1 MDSLAI
7 VSGGVLPRPW
17 GVAGVA
23 IALLAG
29 GCGGSAGSAPAESPA
44 ALTAAPVNQPS
55 IPNDSLSTASAA
67 EAVRSA
73 VVSTTH
79 MEVYDTVSPGLDE
92 IPLTDPTGPTTET
105 WSLRTFNELVHAA
118 DFTVVGTVTGLT
130 EHRDDD
136 GSTLSHLAVDLA
148 LDEPAAGT
156 SFGDG
161 VTYAQAMPPRSDVSV
176 DGLPAE
182 LPKDRRFGPNLTVGD
197 RVLTL
202 LEWRTIATADGPWPV
217 LMPVGGYQSTW
228 VLDQGVARSDD
239 PLRSVP
245 EADLLDRLEGE
256 RYAGPTGP
264 HSQPELAAHSQ
275 TTRRNPLGDGTVAA
289 PRVLDG
295 PSESGP
301 LPALNLGHSLLVNV
315 SASPPHSDVVASFG
329 PDTAGGFTLQIEAGG
344 QVVGAASAIS
354 IDGLSGRGAAAFL
367 PDGLRVA
374 LAALGDRGTAP
385 ERVAVTASSGEPVE
399 VAVVVSPIDGRVVMI
414 VVVPVGVTGV
424 SVVGLSSDGTTSFS
438 LPVNQCAV
446 IAGCTSPPIDTQP

>member
-7 VSGGVLPRPW
+7 VPGRVLPRPW
-17 GVAGVA
+17 GVAGAA
-23 IALLAG
+23 IALLAA
-29 GCGGSAGSAPAESPA
+29 GCGGSAGSAPAESSAP
-44 ALTAAPVNQPS
+44 LTAAPVNQSTTPT
-55 IPNDSLSTASAA
+55 DSLSAAPAA
-67 EAVRSA
+67 EAVRST
-73 VVSTTH
+73 VVSTTQV
-79 MEVYDTVSPGLDE
+79 EVYDTVSPGLEE
-92 IPLTDPTGPTTET
+92 IPLTDPTTET

-118 DFTVVGTVTGLT
+118 DFTMIGTVTAVT
-130 EHRDDD
+130 EHRDED

-156 SFGDG
+156 SFGDA
-161 VTYAQAMPPRSDVSV
+161 VTYAQALPPRSAVSV

-182 LPKDRRFGPNLTVGD
+182 LPKDRRFGPDLTVGD
-197 RVLTL
+197 RLLTL

-256 RYAGPTGP
+256 RYAGPTGQ
-264 HSQPELAAHSQ
+264 HSPPELAAHNE

-289 PRVLDG
+289 PRALDG

-301 LPALNLGHSLLVNV
+301 LPALDLGHSLLVNV
-315 SASPPHSDVVASFG
+315 SAPPPHSDIVASFG
-329 PDTAGGFTLQIEAGG
+329 PDTTGGFTLQIEASG
-344 QVVGAASAIS
+344 QVVSAASAIS

-367 PDGLRVA
+367 PDGLHVA
-374 LAALGDRGTAP
+374 LAALGGPGTAP
-385 ERVAVTASSGEPVE
+385 ERVAATSSSGEPVE
-399 VAVVVSPIDGRVVMI
+399 VAVMVSPIDDRVVMI

-424 SVVGLSSDGTTSFS
+424 SVAGLAADGTTSFN
-438 LPVNQCAV
+438 LPLNPCAV
-446 IAGCTSPPIDTQP
+446 IAGCTTPQSDTQP